1 MLLDVFNDEAFS
13 LTKLTKAI
21 NLIPYRPTRIQ
32 SLGWFSQEGIDTT
45 SVMIEMQTD
54 VLSLVPV
61 GARGA
66 PMPIKNLP
74 RRNVRPFNTVH
85 LPQRVALYADEVQN
99 LRAFGEQTEVELGT
113 ARINKKLAVARR
125 DLDLTIEFQRI
136 GAVKGQ
142 VLDSDGS
149 TVLLDL
155 FTEFGVTQQT
165 HDMVLDNDATKVAVK
180 CNEVLRK
187 IEDKLG
193 GQMMSGARALCSNE
207 FFDALIGHPAV
218 VETYKYQQGAVLRE
232 DRRRG
237 FEFGGIFW
245 EEYRGQIGSTRFI
258 PANKAYVVPEGV
270 PDLFVTYYAP
280 APYMDTVNT
289 EGLPF
294 YAKREMMDFDKGVD
308 IETQSNPLH
317 LNTRPN
323 AVVEVSI

>member
-1 MLLDVFNDEAFS
+1 MLLDVFNDEAFQM
-13 LTKLTKAI
+13 TKLTKAI
-21 NLIPYRPTRIQ
+21 NLVPYRPTRIQ

-54 VLSLVPV
+54 ALTLVPV

-74 RRNVRPFNTVH
+74 RRNVRPFSVVH

-99 LRAFGEQTEVELGT
+99 LRAFGQQTEVELAT
-113 ARINKKLAVARR
+113 ARIKKKLAIARR
-125 DLDLTIEFQRI
+125 DLDLTIEHQRI

-142 VLDSDGS
+142 VLDADGS

-155 FTEFGVTQQT
+155 FTAFGVSQQT
-165 HDMVLDNDATKVAVK
+165 HDMVLDNDATKVHVK

-187 IEDKLG
+187 VEDKLG
-193 GQMMSGARALCSNE
+193 GQMASSFRGLCSQE

-218 VETYKYQQGAVLRE
+218 IAKYPQGFPAFRE
-232 DRRRG
+232 DSRRG
-237 FEFGGIFW
+237 IEFGGIFW
-245 EEYRGQIGSTRFI
+245 EEYRGQIGATRFI

-294 YAKREMMDFDKGVD
+294 YAKQERMDFDKGLD

-317 LNTRPN
+317 LCTRPD
-323 AVVEVSI
+323 AIVEVSI

>member
-1 MLLDVFNDEAFS
+1 MLLDVFNDEAFQM
-13 LTKLTKAI
+13 TKLTKAI

-54 VLSLVPV
+54 VLTLVPA

-66 PMPIKNLP
+66 PMPVKNLP
-74 RRNVRPFNTVH
+74 RRNVRPFNVVH

-99 LRAFGEQTEVELGT
+99 LRAFGQQTEVELGT
-113 ARINKKLAVARR
+113 ARIGKKLAIARR

-142 VLDSDGS
+142 VLDADGA
-149 TVLLDL
+149 TVLLNL
-155 FTEFGVTQQT
+155 FTEFGVSQQT
-165 HDMVLDNDATKVAVK
+165 HDMVLDSDSTKVAVK

-193 GQMMSGARALCSNE
+193 GQMMSGARALCSQE

-245 EEYRGQIGSTRFI
+245 EEYRGQVGATRFI
-258 PANKAYVVPEGV
+258 PANKAYVVPESV

-294 YAKREMMDFDKGVD
+294 YAKQERMDFDKGLD

-317 LNTRPN
+317 LNTRPD

>member
-1 MLLDVFNDEAFS
+1 MLLDVFNDEAFN
-13 LTKLTKAI
+13 LTKLTASI

-32 SLGWFSQEGIDTT
+32 SLGWFGQEGIDTT

-54 VLSLVPV
+54 VLSLVPA

-85 LPQRVALYADEVQN
+85 LPQRVALFADEVQN

-113 ARINKKLAVARR
+113 ARINKKLALARR

-142 VLDSDGS
+142 VLDSDGA

-155 FTEFGVTQQT
+155 FSEFGVTQQT
-165 HDMVLDNDATKVAVK
+165 HSMALGVDATKVATK

-187 IEDKLG
+187 MEDKLG
-193 GQMMSGARALCSNE
+193 GQMMSGARALCSSE
-207 FFDALIGHPAV
+207 FFDALASHPAV
-218 VETYKYQQGAVLRE
+218 VETYKYQQGATLRE

-237 FEFGGIFW
+237 IDFGGIFW

-258 PANKAYVVPEGV
+258 EANAAYVVPEGV
-270 PDLFVTYYAP
+270 PDLLVTYYAP

-308 IETQSNPLH
+308 VETQSNPLH

-323 AVVEVSI
+323 AVVKVTV

>member
-1 MLLDVFNDEAFS
+1 MLLDVFNDDAFN

-32 SLGWFSQEGIDTT
+32 SLGWFGQEGIDTT

-54 VLSLVPV
+54 VLTLVPAA
-61 GARGA
+61 ARGA
-66 PMPIKNLP
+66 PAPIKNAP
-74 RRNVRPFNTVH
+74 RRNVRPFTVVH

-99 LRAFGEQTEVELGT
+99 LRAFGQQTDVELGT
-113 ARINKKLAVARR
+113 ARINKKLAIARR

-142 VLDSDGS
+142 VLDADGS
-149 TVLLDL
+149 TVLLNL
-155 FTEFGVTQQT
+155 FTEFGVSQQT
-165 HDMVLDNDATKVAVK
+165 HDMALDIDATKVAIK

-187 IEDKLG
+187 VEDKLG
-193 GQMMSGARALCSNE
+193 GQVMSGARALCSNE

-218 VETYKYQQGAVLRE
+218 VETYKYQQGATLRA

-245 EEYRGQIGSTRFI
+245 EEYRGQVGSTRFI
-258 PANKAYVVPEGV
+258 EANAAYVVPEGV
-270 PDLFVTYYAP
+270 PDLFITHYAP
-280 APYMDTVNT
+280 APYMETVNT

-294 YAKREMMDFDKGVD
+294 YAKQEMMDFGKGID

-317 LNTRPN
+317 LCTRPD
-323 AVVEVSI
+323 AIVKVTI